1 MVLKDMKPQMQEH
14 EHPRTTIAAIMSAV
28 FLLGSGAA
36 LQGTAVALRGGI
48 EGFSNPIIGVIIS
61 SYFVGFILGSLI
73 VVNFIRF
80 VGYVRTFAAFA
91 SLASTTALAHLIIIN
106 PFAWILFRSLH
117 GLFIAGMLV
126 IVESW
131 LNSSTSTY
139 NRGRILGLYS
149 LVYLAAMGAGQPL
162 IAVLPPAGF
171 ELFAVTSILVS
182 LSLVPLALAQVS
194 GVPQVDR
201 TPIRPIK
208 TFSKSPM
215 AGFGVI
221 LSGMSAEAMWGLA
234 PLFGQNSGFSEA
246 GIGYLML
253 SLSLGAIASQW
264 PLGWISDRSDRRITI
279 LVGAGISAAAAGG
292 IVLVGAVG
300 MPLYALTFLFGAF
313 CMPLYSLSIALLNDQ
328 LTQGEMVQAAS
339 ALVVFYGLGSAAG
352 PYGGSVFMGLLGP
365 NGLFLFIGVVQAAFV
380 LLSLSRLLLTPF
392 LPRRHQEHY
401 HPYPRTTFAAFFLL
415 RQRTSRPKGRP
426 GGRTAWLRSR
436 ARTRTADRA
445 AALDTQPFTSA
456 ASVTPSSEKVDLSTD
471 ETGLLPAEIE
481 FEEEE

>member
-1 MVLKDMKPQMQEH
+1 MVIRIMKPQIQEQ
-14 EHPRTTIAAIMSAV
+14 EHPRTTIVAIMIAV
-28 FLLGSGAA
+28 FLLGAGAA
-36 LQGTAVALRGGI
+36 LQGTAVALRGNI
-48 EGFSNPIIGVIIS
+48 EGFSNHMIGIIIS
-61 SYFVGFILGSLI
+61 SYFVGFIAGSLM
-73 VVNFIRF
+73 VVQFIRF
-80 VGYVRTFAAFA
+80 VGYVRTFSAFA
-91 SLASTTALAHLIIIN
+91 SLASTTALAHLIVIDPI
-106 PFAWILFRSLH
+106 AWIIFRSLH

-162 IAVLPPAGF
+162 IGILPPSGF

-194 GVPQVDR
+194 GIPQVDR
-201 TPIRPIK
+201 TPIRLMK
-208 TFSKSPM
+208 TFAKSPM

-234 PLFGQNSGFSEA
+234 PLFGQNSGFNEI

-253 SLSLGAIASQW
+253 SLSLGALASQW
-264 PLGWISDRSDRRITI
+264 PLGWISDRSDRRFTI
-279 LVGAGISAAAAGG
+279 LIGAGISAAAAGG
-292 IVLVGAVG
+292 ITLVGAAG
-300 MPLYALTFLFGAF
+300 MPLYVLTFLFGAF

-328 LTQGEMVQAAS
+328 LTHSEMVHAAS

-352 PYGGSVFMGLLGP
+352 PYGASVCMSWLGP
-365 NGLFLFIGVVQAAFV
+365 NGLFLFIGVVLGAF
-380 LLSLSRLLLTPF
+380 LILSLSRLLLVPF

-415 RQRTSRPKGRP
+415 RRRGVRKRVTVKGT
-426 GGRTAWLRSR
+426 GKVSAGTVTA
-436 ARTRTADRA
+436 
-445 AALDTQPFTSA
+445 
-456 ASVTPSSEKVDLSTD
+456 SSEDIDVPTEES
-471 ETGLLPAEIE
+471 GLLTAEGE
-481 FEEEE
+481 YEE

>member
-1 MVLKDMKPQMQEH
+1 MVRRIMKPQIQEQ
-14 EHPRTTIAAIMSAV
+14 EHPRTTITAIMIAV

-48 EGFSNPIIGVIIS
+48 EGFSNQMIGIIIS
-61 SYFVGFILGSLI
+61 AYFVGFIAGSLI

-80 VGYVRTFAAFA
+80 VGYVRTFSAFA
-91 SLASTTALAHLIIIN
+91 SLASTTALAHLIVIDPI
-106 PFAWILFRSLH
+106 AWIIFRMLH

-162 IAVLPPAGF
+162 IAVLPPASF

-194 GVPQVDR
+194 GIPQVDR
-201 TPIRPIK
+201 APIRPIK
-208 TFSKSPM
+208 TFAKSPM

-253 SLSLGAIASQW
+253 SLSIGALASQW

-279 LVGAGISAAAAGG
+279 LAGAGISAAAAGG
-292 IVLVGAVG
+292 IALVGAAG
-300 MPLYALTFLFGAF
+300 IPLYVLTFLFGAF

-328 LTQGEMVQAAS
+328 LTHSEMVHAAS

-352 PYGGSVFMGLLGP
+352 PYGAGVVMSLVGP
-365 NGLFLFIGVVQAAFV
+365 NGLFLFIGMVLSAFV
-380 LLSLSRLLLTPF
+380 VLSLSRLLLVPF

-415 RQRTSRPKGRP
+415 RRRTSSSPTRRRTLRP
-426 GGRTAWLRSR
+426 GRS
-436 ARTRTADRA
+436 
-445 AALDTQPFTSA
+445 SA
-456 ASVTPSSEKVDLSTD
+456 APPEAETLSTETITPSSVEVKMNHD
-471 ETGLLPAEIE
+471 ETGLLSGDTED
-481 FEEEE
+481 EE

>member
-1 MVLKDMKPQMQEH
+1 MKPQIQEH
-14 EHPRTTIAAIMSAV
+14 EHPRTTIFAILIAV
-28 FLLGSGAA
+28 FLLGAGSA

-48 EGFSNPIIGVIIS
+48 EEFSNQMIGIIIS
-61 SYFVGFILGSLI
+61 SYFVGFILGSLS

-91 SLASTTALAHLIIIN
+91 SLASATTLAHLLIIN
-106 PFAWILFRSLH
+106 PIAWIMFRTLH

-162 IAVLPPAGF
+162 IGIFPPSSF

-201 TPIRPIK
+201 APIRPIK
-208 TFSKSPM
+208 TFIKSPM

-234 PLFGQNSGFSEA
+234 PLFGHNSGFSEV

-253 SLSLGAIASQW
+253 SLSLGALASQW

-279 LVGAGISAAAAGG
+279 LAGAGISAVVAGG
-292 IVLVGAVG
+292 ITLVGTTG
-300 MPLYALTFLFGAF
+300 MALYALTFLFGAF

-328 LTQGEMVQAAS
+328 LTHSEMVHAAS
-339 ALVVFYGLGSAAG
+339 ALVVFYGIGSAAG
-352 PYGGSVFMGLLGP
+352 PYGASIFMGLLGP
-365 NGLFLFIGVVQAAFV
+365 NGLFLFIGVVLGAFV
-380 LLSLSRLLLTPF
+380 ILSLSRLLFVPF

-415 RQRTSRPKGRP
+415 RRRSQQHRYTLRGRKK
-426 GGRTAWLRSR
+426 R
-436 ARTRTADRA
+436 AGHT
-445 AALDTQPFTSA
+445 
-456 ASVTPSSEKVDLSTD
+456 VTPSSEEMKFSTED
-471 ETGLLPAEIE
+471 SGLLQSETE
-481 FEEEE
+481 YEDT